1 MMRPRI
7 RRTLG
12 LAAPFALLLPA
23 APAQANSDVAELTY
37 ECALAFDFATKKGVR
52 HSVGSQVAMAEF
64 DAITARDSSLRE
76 PAVAAVTAV
85 WDDYLEENGRKS
97 LDRYIL
103 GVAQDCADYYG
114 EKAAQQQASAQQAG
128 AQQADPRE
136 GELNTLGT
144 LSVGALTAYVQ
155 RTGDAPAVAD
165 YLVYHYPYG
174 KDLFKPNEDG
184 EFLSQLIVQA
194 GKDGLR
200 RWSDEAVFAIANKF
214 YWQYNPPATRLI
226 FAEYQRR
233 MRQMRMNEA
242 QAQQWAQRAA
252 DDRAQ
257 QARMADA
264 RPVGS
269 LGNGLK
275 TATPGSGIVVCTTFG
290 DSRSVC
296 REEK

>member
-1 MMRPRI
+1 MIAPRI

-37 ECALAFDFATKKGVR
+37 ECALAFDFASKKGVR

-64 DAITARDSSLRE
+64 DAVTARDSSLRE

-85 WDDYLEENGRKS
+85 WDDYLEANGRKS

-114 EKAAQQQASAQQAG
+114 GKAAQQQASV
-128 AQQADPRE
+128 QQADPRE
-136 GELNTLGT
+136 GQLNALGT
-144 LSVGALTAYVQ
+144 LSVDALKAYFE

-200 RWSDEAVFAIANKF
+200 RWGDEAVFAIANKF

-242 QAQQWAQRAA
+242 QAEQWAQRAA

-257 QARMADA
+257 QARMANA
-264 RPVGS
+264 KPVGS

>member
-12 LAAPFALLLPA
+12 LAAPFAMLLAA
-23 APAQANSDVAELTY
+23 APLQANSDVAELTY
-37 ECALAFDFATKKGVR
+37 ECAQAFDFAAKKGVR
-52 HSVGSQVAMAEF
+52 LSVTSQVAMAEF
-64 DAITARDSSLRE
+64 DAVTARDSSLRK
-76 PAVAAVTAV
+76 PAITAVTAV
-85 WDDYLEENGRKS
+85 WNDYLEANGRKS

-114 EKAAQQQASAQQAG
+114 AKAARQQPASAQQT
-128 AQQADPRE
+128 DPRE

-144 LSVGALTAYVQ
+144 LSVGALAAYFE

-242 QAQQWAQRAA
+242 QAEQWAQRAA

-257 QARMADA
+257 QARMANA
-264 RPVGS
+264 KPVGS
-269 LGNGLK
+269 LGNGNRS
-275 TATPGSGIVVCTTFG
+275 ATRGTGIVVCTTYKG
-290 DSRSVC
+290 YAGGTAC
-296 REEK
+296 KEEK

>member
-1 MMRPRI
+1 MIAPRI

-12 LAAPFALLLPA
+12 VGASLALMLAA
-23 APAQANSDVAELTY
+23 APAQANSEVAELTY
-37 ECALAFDFATKKGVR
+37 ECAQAFDFAAKKGLR
-52 HSVGSQVAMAEF
+52 LSASSQVAMAEF
-64 DAITARDSSLRE
+64 EAVTNDDTNLRQQ
-76 PAVAAVTAV
+76 AVAAVTAV
-85 WDDYLEENGRKS
+85 WDDYLAANGRTS

-103 GVAQDCADYYG
+103 GVAQDCADYYVG
-114 EKAAQQQASAQQAG
+114 KAAQQQAS

-144 LSVGALTAYVQ
+144 LSVGALTAYFE

-200 RWSDEAVFAIANKF
+200 RWSDEPVFAIANKF
-214 YWQYNPPATRLI
+214 YWQYNPPATRLV

-233 MRQMRMNEA
+233 MRQMRLNEA
-242 QAQQWAQRAA
+242 QAKQWAQRAA

-257 QARMADA
+257 QARMANA
-264 RPVGS
+264 KPVGS
-269 LGNGLK
+269 LGNGNRS
-275 TATPGSGIVVCTTFG
+275 ATRGTGIVVCTTYKG
-290 DSRSVC
+290 YAGGTAC
-296 REEK
+296 KEEK

>member
-12 LAAPFALLLPA
+12 LAAPFAMLLAA
-23 APAQANSDVAELTY
+23 APLQANSDVAELTY
-37 ECALAFDFATKKGVR
+37 ECALAFDFAAKKGVR
-52 HSVGSQVAMAEF
+52 LSVTSQVAMAEF
-64 DAITARDSSLRE
+64 DAVTARDSSLRK
-76 PAVAAVTAV
+76 PAITAVTAV
-85 WDDYLEENGRKS
+85 WNDYLEANGRKS

-114 EKAAQQQASAQQAG
+114 AKAARQQQASAQQT
-128 AQQADPRE
+128 DPRE

-144 LSVGALTAYVQ
+144 LSVGALAAYFE

-184 EFLSQLIVQA
+184 QFLSQLIVQA

-242 QAQQWAQRAA
+242 QAEQWAQRAA

-257 QARMADA
+257 QARMANA
-264 RPVGS
+264 KPVGS
-269 LGNGLK
+269 LGNGNRS
-275 TATPGSGIVVCTTFG
+275 ATRGTGIVVCTTYKG
-290 DSRSVC
+290 YAGGRACKD
-296 REEK
+296 EK

>member
-7 RRTLG
+7 RRILG
-12 LAAPFALLLPA
+12 LAAPFAMLLAA
-23 APAQANSDVAELTY
+23 APLQANSDVAELTY
-37 ECALAFDFATKKGVR
+37 ECAQAFDFAAKKGVR
-52 HSVGSQVAMAEF
+52 LSVTSQVAMAEF
-64 DAITARDSSLRE
+64 DAVTARDSSLRQ
-76 PAVAAVTAV
+76 PAIAAVTAV

-114 EKAAQQQASAQQAG
+114 DKAAQQQAS

-144 LSVGALTAYVQ
+144 LSVGALTAFVQ

-242 QAQQWAQRAA
+242 QAEQWAQRAA

-275 TATPGSGIVVCTTFG
+275 TATPGSGIVVCTTYG

>member
-1 MMRPRI
+1 MTSPRI
-7 RRTLG
+7 PRSLG
-12 LAAPFALLLPA
+12 LAAPFALLLAA
-23 APAQANSDVAELTY
+23 APVQANSEVAELTY
-37 ECALAFDFATKKGVR
+37 ECAQAFDFAAKKGVR
-52 HSVGSQVAMAEF
+52 LPVGSQVAMAEF
-64 DAITARDSSLRE
+64 DAVTARDSSLRE

-85 WDDYLEENGRKS
+85 WDDYLEANGRKS
-97 LDRYIL
+97 LDRYII

-114 EKAAQQQASAQQAG
+114 AKAAQQQAS

-144 LSVGALTAYVQ
+144 LSVGALTAYFE

-242 QAQQWAQRAA
+242 QAERWAQRAA

-257 QARMADA
+257 QARMANA
-264 RPVGS
+264 KPVGS
-269 LGNGLK
+269 LGNGNK
-275 TATPGSGIVVCTTFG
+275 SATRGSGIVVCTAYAGLGGGT
-290 DSRSVC
+290 VC
-296 REEK
+296 KEEK